1 MITMMMMAP
10 PAATA
15 SSATLLQLEDR
26 AVIRAHASL
35 ARMLTCAV
43 RVSTGKSAKSG
54 VQAVS
59 AVEAFGRKPKRPT
72 AAAVGAHHELLKQ
85 SIAEQVP
92 AR

>member
-43 RVSTGKSAKSG
+43 RVSTGKSAK
-54 VQAVS
+54 
-59 AVEAFGRKPKRPT
+59 
-72 AAAVGAHHELLKQ
+72 
-85 SIAEQVP
+85 
-92 AR
+92 